1 MIKNIL
7 KGMVMGLA
15 NIIPGV
21 SGGTMAVSMGIYDK
35 LIHSITHLF
44 KEFKQSVMFV
54 LPIFIGM
61 GIAIVGSSFGIDYL
75 FATFPLQTNFFFIG
89 LVLGSLPLLYGN
101 VKGAKIKPGHMVS
114 AVVFFALVV
123 VLALLDGTEGARA
136 DLSFNL
142 VNVIILFVVGIV
154 ASATMIIPGVSG
166 SMMLLLLG
174 FYNPILTTIKNFIT
188 ALVSLDFA
196 GILAGCGVLVPF
208 GLGVVFGIFAVAKLI
223 EVLLDKYP
231 LYSYWGII
239 GLVVGSPIAILL
251 LGSFGTITVVQVLVS
266 VVTLALGFFI
276 SIKLG
281 K

>member
-1 MIKNIL
+1 MIKNVL

-35 LIHSITHLF
+35 MIHSITHLF
-44 KEFKQSVMFV
+44 KELKQSILFL

-75 FATFPLQTNFFFIG
+75 FGAFPLQTNFFFIG
-89 LVLGSLPLLYGN
+89 LVLGSIPLLYGN
-101 VKGAKIKPGHMVS
+101 VKGAKIKVGHMIS
-114 AVVFFALVV
+114 AVFFCALVI

-136 DLSFNL
+136 DLSFS
-142 VNVIILFVVGIV
+142 VGNVIVLFLVGIV

-174 FYNPILTTIKNFIT
+174 FYNPILSVITDFIK

-208 GLGVVFGIFAVAKLI
+208 GIGVVVGIFAVAKLI

-231 LYSYWGII
+231 LHSYWGII
-239 GLVVGSPIAILL
+239 GLVVGSPVAILL
-251 LGSFGTITVVQVLVS
+251 LGTFGTITVVQVLVS